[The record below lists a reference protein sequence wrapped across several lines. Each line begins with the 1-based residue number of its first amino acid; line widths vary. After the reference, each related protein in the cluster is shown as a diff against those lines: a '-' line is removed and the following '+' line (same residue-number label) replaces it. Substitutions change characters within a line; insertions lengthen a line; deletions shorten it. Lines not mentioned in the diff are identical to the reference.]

1 MIACRIVAV
10 IGLLAAG
17 VQAGPCK
24 PSSVVTTTADATSTH
39 SVSNTGTAT
48 SGGIATTTETT
59 LAPSSTAYSCVNNE
73 KTPFPAGV
81 LCDTKGIGADPNML
95 FLTQVTGDATIAH
108 CRDACRGMDDCIA
121 FAVQPNVFCDLW
133 GGRIQGT
140 DGSNTDFSWYSLDCF
155 CDLPELSTT
164 SATATAATATT
175 DTTILTSETAT
186 TELETSST
194 VPTTSSAALTSS
206 TETTTAAATTTTIA
220 TSAPRCPGGFPSGSS
235 CGVSKQYVGTG
246 SYIKD
251 IDGTYT
257 LDECL
262 QFCID
267 HPTCNLFAYAAS
279 WCELWNGEYATT
291 GSSVNFSC
299 GLFHVLRRWKP
310 SNNQDTGLILEITAY
325 SPGDNECSQAAS
337 LEYELHDNFQL
348 EEDLESSPSFP
359 EFMDAKEARAL
370 LAAGKN
376 WHRPMAIQGLSDYK
390 AHCLN

>member
-24 PSSVVTTTADATSTH
+24 PSSVVTTTADATSTY

-48 SGGIATTTETT
+48 SGDIATTTETT
-59 LAPSSTAYSCVNNE
+59 LTPSSTGYSCVNNE

-95 FLTQVTGDATIAH
+95 T
-108 CRDACRGMDDCIA
+108 
-121 FAVQPNVFCDLW
+121 PNVFCDLW

-175 DTTILTSETAT
+175 GTTSLTTDTAITNTATMDTIILTSETAT

-194 VPTTSSAALTSS
+194 VLTTSSAALTSS

-220 TSAPRCPGGFPSGSS
+220 TSAPSCPGGFPSGSS
-235 CGVSKQYVGTG
+235 CGVSKQYIGTG

-267 HPTCNLFAYAAS
+267 HPTCNLFAYAAT

-291 GSSVNFSC
+291 GSSVNFS
-299 GLFHVLRRWKP
+299 W
-310 SNNQDTGLILEITAY
+310 
-325 SPGDNECSQAAS
+325 
-337 LEYELHDNFQL
+337 YELDCFCV
-348 EEDLESSPSFP
+348 ERAP
-359 EFMDAKEARAL
+359 E
-370 LAAGKN
+370 
-376 WHRPMAIQGLSDYK
+376 P
-390 AHCLN
+390 

>member
-48 SGGIATTTETT
+48 SGDIATTTETT

-73 KTPFPAGV
+73 KTPFPAGL

-108 CRDACRGMDDCIA
+108 CRDVCRGMDDCIA
-121 FAVQPNVFCDLW
+121 FTVQPNVFCDLW

-175 DTTILTSETAT
+175 GTTSLTTDTAITNTATMDTTILTSETAT

-220 TSAPRCPGGFPSGSS
+220 TSAPSCPGGFPSGSS

-251 IDGTYT
+251 IDGTHT

-267 HPTCNLFAYAAS
+267 HRTCNLFAYAAT

-291 GSSVNFSC
+291 GSSVNFS
-299 GLFHVLRRWKP
+299 W
-310 SNNQDTGLILEITAY
+310 
-325 SPGDNECSQAAS
+325 
-337 LEYELHDNFQL
+337 YELDYFCV
-348 EEDLESSPSFP
+348 ERAP
-359 EFMDAKEARAL
+359 E
-370 LAAGKN
+370 
-376 WHRPMAIQGLSDYK
+376 P
-390 AHCLN
+390 

>member
-39 SVSNTGTAT
+39 SVSNTGTTT
-48 SGGIATTTETT
+48 SGDIATTTETT
-59 LAPSSTAYSCVNNE
+59 LTPSSTAYSCVNNE

-108 CRDACRGMDDCIA
+108 CRDVCRGMDDCIA
-121 FAVQPNVFCDLW
+121 FTVQPNVFCDLW

-175 DTTILTSETAT
+175 GATSLTTDTAITNTATMDTTILTSETAT

-220 TSAPRCPGGFPSGSS
+220 TSAPSCPGGFPSGSS

-257 LDECL
+257 LGECL

-267 HPTCNLFAYAAS
+267 HPTCNLFAYAAT

-299 GLFHVLRRWKP
+299 RRKFPRPQSTTKHKLFGMTLA
-310 SNNQDTGLILEITAY
+310 SN
-325 SPGDNECSQAAS
+325 
-337 LEYELHDNFQL
+337 
-348 EEDLESSPSFP
+348 DLERPSTCEWSSLPVTKGEKTMRLLYIRYLCLRIKLHNYDYP
-359 EFMDAKEARAL
+359 ECDKTKSHATID
-370 LAAGKN
+370 
-376 WHRPMAIQGLSDYK
+376 W
-390 AHCLN
+390 